1 MCPSEIRG
9 FDLSILDKINSSDDV
24 KKLNADELRPL
35 CEELRSF
42 IINNVS
48 RTGGHLSSNLGT
60 VELTVALHRVYD
72 TAYDRIVFD
81 VGHQSYAHK
90 IITGRRDSFATLRQ
104 HGGISGFPKPYEKED
119 DAFIAGHA
127 SNSVSVALGMAR
139 ARTLAGEDYDVAA
152 IIGDGALTGGLAY
165 EGLANAAS
173 SGEPMVIIL
182 NDNNMSINEN
192 VGGMARLLQDM
203 RVKPGYI
210 SFKRWYREVFSKL
223 PGLYRFNHRI
233 KEWLK
238 RRLLPGNTFGEMGL
252 YYLGPVDGHD
262 VNKLETVLRW
272 AKDMREPVLLHV
284 LTTKG
289 KGCPY
294 AEQRPDMYHGV
305 GRFDPETGEMER
317 SGDSFSSRFGEYLCE
332 FAAQNKMI
340 AAITAA
346 MAGGTG
352 LDAFA
357 KRFPERFFD
366 TGIAEGHATAMAAGM
381 AKQGAVPVFAVYS
394 SFLQRGYDM
403 LIHDVAL
410 QKLHVVFAVDR
421 AGLVGSDGETHH
433 GVFDVN
439 YLCSVPGMTVLCPAS
454 FSELHDM
461 LRFAIE
467 EVKGPVALRYPRG
480 GEGEYTG
487 SSLAP
492 EQLIR
497 PGDDVTLVC
506 YGTMVNQALFAAG
519 ILEKQGIGAEIIKLG
534 IIKPNSFTMTLN
546 SLRKTG
552 RLLVAEE
559 VCAPGSVGAQLAAAA
574 AENAI
579 TLKGIRLLNLG
590 DGIVSHGTVQELL
603 HDYGLDGEGIARS
616 AMEICSDNGKTQ

>member
-305 GRFDPETGEMER
+305 GKFDPETGEMER
-317 SGDSFSSRFGEYLCE
+317 SGESFSSRFGEYLCE

-346 MAGGTG
+346 MSGGTG

-467 EVKGPVALRYPRG
+467 EVNGPVALRYPRG

-534 IIKPNSFTMTLN
+534 RIKPNSFTMTLN

-559 VCAPGSVGAQLAAAA
+559 VCAPGSVGEQLAAAA

-579 TLKGIRLLNLG
+579 ALKGIKLLNLG
-590 DGIVSHGTVQELL
+590 DGIVTHGSVLELL
-603 HDYGLDGEGIARS
+603 YDYGLDGEGIARS

>member
-1 MCPSEIRG
+1 M
-9 FDLSILDKINSSDDV
+9 SILDKINSSDDV

-35 CEELRSF
+35 CDELRSF
-42 IINNVS
+42 IIESVS
-48 RTGGHLSSNLGT
+48 HTGGHLSSNLGT

-81 VGHQSYAHK
+81 VGHQSYSHK
-90 IITGRRDSFATLRQ
+90 IITGRKEAFSTLRQ
-104 HGGISGFPKPYEKED
+104 HGGLSGFPKPYEKDD

-139 ARTLAGEDYDVAA
+139 ARTLAGADYDVAA

-165 EGLANAAS
+165 EGLANAAA

-192 VGGMARLLQDM
+192 VGGMARMLQDM

-210 SFKRWYREVFSKL
+210 SFKRWYREVFSRL
-223 PGLYRFNHRI
+223 PVLYRFNHKI

-238 RRLLPGNTFGEMGL
+238 ARLLPGNTFGEMGL

-284 LTTKG
+284 VTTKG
-289 KGCPY
+289 KGCTY
-294 AEQRPDMYHGV
+294 AEERPDMYHGV
-305 GRFDPETGEMER
+305 GKFDPQTGVLEK
-317 SGDSFSSRFGEYLCE
+317 SGDSFSSKFGEYLCA
-332 FAAQNKMI
+332 FAEQNKMI

-352 LDAFA
+352 LDGFA
-357 KRFPERFFD
+357 KRFPDRFFD

-433 GVFDVN
+433 GVFDVS
-439 YLCSVPGMTVLCPAS
+439 YLCSVPGMTILCPAS
-454 FSELHDM
+454 FTELHDM
-461 LRFAIE
+461 LRYAIE
-467 EVKGPVALRYPRG
+467 EINGPVAVRYPRG
-480 GEGEYTG
+480 GEGEYRA
-487 SSLAP
+487 SSLEA
-492 EQLIR
+492 EQIIR
-497 PGDDVTLVC
+497 SGSDVTLVC
-506 YGTMVNQALFAAG
+506 YGTMVNQALSAAP
-519 ILEKQGIGAEIIKLG
+519 ILEKQGISAEIVKLG
-534 IIKPNSFTMTLN
+534 IIKPNSFELTLN
-546 SLRKTG
+546 SLKKTG
-552 RLLVAEE
+552 RLLMAEE
-559 VCAPGSVGAQLAAAA
+559 VCASGSVGEQLAAAV
-574 AENAI
+574 AESRVP
-579 TLKGIRLLNLG
+579 LKGIKLLNLG
-590 DGIVSHGTVQELL
+590 DGIVTHGSVQELL
-603 HDYGLDGEGIARS
+603 RDYGLDGEGIARS
-616 AMEICSDNGKTQ
+616 VLEICSDNGKTQ

>member
-1 MCPSEIRG
+1 M
-9 FDLSILDKINSSDDV
+9 SILDKINSSDDV

-35 CEELRSF
+35 CDELRSF
-42 IINNVS
+42 IIESVS
-48 RTGGHLSSNLGT
+48 HTGGHLSSNLGT

-81 VGHQSYAHK
+81 VGHQSYSHK
-90 IITGRRDSFATLRQ
+90 IITGRKEAFSTLRQ
-104 HGGISGFPKPYEKED
+104 HGGLSGFPKPYEKDD

-139 ARTLAGEDYDVAA
+139 ARTLAGADYDVAA

-165 EGLANAAS
+165 EGLANAAA

-192 VGGMARLLQDM
+192 VGGMARMLQDM

-210 SFKRWYREVFSKL
+210 SFKRWYREVFSRL
-223 PGLYRFNHRI
+223 PVLYRFNHKI

-238 RRLLPGNTFGEMGL
+238 ARLLPGNTFGEMGL

-294 AEQRPDMYHGV
+294 AEERPDMYHGV
-305 GRFDPETGEMER
+305 GKFDPQTGELEK
-317 SGDSFSSRFGEYLCE
+317 SGDSFSSKFGEYLCA
-332 FAAQNKMI
+332 FAEQNKMI

-352 LDAFA
+352 LDGFA
-357 KRFPERFFD
+357 KRFPDRFFD

-433 GVFDVN
+433 GVFDVS
-439 YLCSVPGMTVLCPAS
+439 YLCSVPEMTILCPAS
-454 FSELHDM
+454 FTELHDM
-461 LRFAIE
+461 LRYAVDEIN
-467 EVKGPVALRYPRG
+467 GPVAVRYPRG
-480 GEGEYTG
+480 GEGEYRS
-487 SSLAP
+487 SSLEM
-492 EQLIR
+492 EQIIR
-497 PGDDVTLVC
+497 SGSDVTLVC
-506 YGTMVNQALFAAG
+506 YGTMVNQALSAAV
-519 ILEKQGIGAEIIKLG
+519 ILEKQGISAEIVKLG
-534 IIKPNSFTMTLN
+534 IIKPNSFELTLS
-546 SLRKTG
+546 SLKKTG
-552 RLLVAEE
+552 RLLMAEE
-559 VCAPGSVGAQLAAAA
+559 VCAPGSVGEQLAAAVGESRIA
-574 AENAI
+574 
-579 TLKGIRLLNLG
+579 LKGIKLLNLG
-590 DGIVSHGTVQELL
+590 DGIVTHGSVQELL
-603 HDYGLDGEGIARS
+603 RDYGLDGEGIARS
-616 AMEICSDNGKTQ
+616 AMEICADNGKTQ

>member
-1 MCPSEIRG
+1 M
-9 FDLSILDKINSSDDV
+9 SILDKINSSDDV

-35 CEELRSF
+35 CDELRSF
-42 IINNVS
+42 IIESVS
-48 RTGGHLSSNLGT
+48 HTGGHLSSNLGT

-81 VGHQSYAHK
+81 VGHQSYSHK
-90 IITGRRDSFATLRQ
+90 IITGRKEAFSTLRQ
-104 HGGISGFPKPYEKED
+104 HGGLSGFPKPYEKDD

-139 ARTLAGEDYDVAA
+139 ARTLAGADYDVAA

-165 EGLANAAS
+165 EGLANAAA

-192 VGGMARLLQDM
+192 VGGMARMLQDM

-210 SFKRWYREVFSKL
+210 SFKRWYREVFSRL
-223 PGLYRFNHRI
+223 PVLYRFNHKI

-238 RRLLPGNTFGEMGL
+238 ARLLPGNTFGEMGL

-294 AEQRPDMYHGV
+294 AEERPDMYHGV
-305 GRFDPETGEMER
+305 GKFDPQTGELEK
-317 SGDSFSSRFGEYLCE
+317 SGDSFSSKFGEYLCA
-332 FAAQNKMI
+332 FAEQNKMI

-352 LDAFA
+352 LDGFA
-357 KRFPERFFD
+357 KRFPDRFFD

-433 GVFDVN
+433 GVFDVS
-439 YLCSVPGMTVLCPAS
+439 YLCSVPEMTILCPAS
-454 FSELHDM
+454 FTELHDM
-461 LRFAIE
+461 LRYAVDEIN
-467 EVKGPVALRYPRG
+467 GPVAVRYPRG
-480 GEGEYTG
+480 GEGEYRS
-487 SSLAP
+487 SSLEM
-492 EQLIR
+492 EQIIR
-497 PGDDVTLVC
+497 SGSDVTLVC
-506 YGTMVNQALFAAG
+506 YGTMVNQALSAAV
-519 ILEKQGIGAEIIKLG
+519 ILEKQGISAEIVKLG
-534 IIKPNSFTMTLN
+534 IIKPNSFELTLN
-546 SLRKTG
+546 SLKKTG
-552 RLLVAEE
+552 RLLMAEE
-559 VCAPGSVGAQLAAAA
+559 VCAPGSVGEQLAAAV
-574 AENAI
+574 AESRIA
-579 TLKGIRLLNLG
+579 LRGIKLLNLG
-590 DGIVSHGTVQELL
+590 DGIVTHGSVQELL
-603 HDYGLDGEGIARS
+603 RDYGLDGEGIARS
-616 AMEICSDNGKTQ
+616 VLEICSDDGKTQ

>member
-1 MCPSEIRG
+1 M
-9 FDLSILDKINSSDDV
+9 SILDKINSSDDV

-35 CEELRSF
+35 CDELRSF
-42 IINNVS
+42 IIESVS
-48 RTGGHLSSNLGT
+48 HTGGHLSSNLGT

-81 VGHQSYAHK
+81 VGHQSYSHK
-90 IITGRRDSFATLRQ
+90 IITGRKEAFSTLRQ
-104 HGGISGFPKPYEKED
+104 HGGLSGFPKPYEKDD

-139 ARTLAGEDYDVAA
+139 ARTLAGADYDVAA

-165 EGLANAAS
+165 EGLANAAA

-192 VGGMARLLQDM
+192 VGGMARMLQDM

-210 SFKRWYREVFSKL
+210 SFKRWYREVFSRL
-223 PGLYRFNHRI
+223 PVLYRFNHKI

-238 RRLLPGNTFGEMGL
+238 ARLLPGNTFGEMGL

-284 LTTKG
+284 VTTKG
-289 KGCPY
+289 KGCTY
-294 AEQRPDMYHGV
+294 AEERPDMYHGV
-305 GRFDPETGEMER
+305 GKFDPQTGELEK
-317 SGDSFSSRFGEYLCE
+317 SGDSFSSKFGEYLCA
-332 FAAQNKMI
+332 FAEQNKMI

-352 LDAFA
+352 LDGFA
-357 KRFPERFFD
+357 KRFPDRFFD

-433 GVFDVN
+433 GVFDVS
-439 YLCSVPGMTVLCPAS
+439 YLCSVPGMTILCPAS
-454 FSELHDM
+454 FTELRDM
-461 LRFAIE
+461 LRYAIE
-467 EVKGPVALRYPRG
+467 EINGPVAVRYPRG
-480 GEGEYTG
+480 GEGEYRA
-487 SSLAP
+487 SSLEM
-492 EQLIR
+492 EQIIR
-497 PGDDVTLVC
+497 SGSDVTLVC
-506 YGTMVNQALFAAG
+506 YGTMVNQALSAAA
-519 ILEKQGIGAEIIKLG
+519 ILEKQGISAEIVKLG
-534 IIKPNSFTMTLN
+534 IIKPNSFELTLN
-546 SLRKTG
+546 SLKKTG
-552 RLLVAEE
+552 RLLMAEE
-559 VCAPGSVGAQLAAAA
+559 VCAPGSVGEQLAAAV
-574 AENAI
+574 AESRIA
-579 TLKGIRLLNLG
+579 LRGIKLLNLG
-590 DGIVSHGTVQELL
+590 DGIVTHGSVQELL
-603 HDYGLDGEGIARS
+603 RDYGLDGEGIARS
-616 AMEICSDNGKTQ
+616 VLEICSDNGKTQ

>member
-1 MCPSEIRG
+1 M
-9 FDLSILDKINSSDDV
+9 SILDKINSSDDV

-35 CEELRSF
+35 CDELRSF
-42 IINNVS
+42 IIESVS
-48 RTGGHLSSNLGT
+48 HTGGHLSSNLGT

-81 VGHQSYAHK
+81 VGHQSYSHK
-90 IITGRRDSFATLRQ
+90 IITGRKEAFSTLRQ
-104 HGGISGFPKPYEKED
+104 HGGLSGFPKPYEKDD

-139 ARTLAGEDYDVAA
+139 ARTLAGADYDVAA

-165 EGLANAAS
+165 EGLANAAA

-192 VGGMARLLQDM
+192 VGGMARMLQDM

-210 SFKRWYREVFSKL
+210 SFKRWYREVFSRL
-223 PGLYRFNHRI
+223 PVLYRFNHKI

-238 RRLLPGNTFGEMGL
+238 ARLLPGNTFGEMGL

-284 LTTKG
+284 VTTKG
-289 KGCPY
+289 KGCTY
-294 AEQRPDMYHGV
+294 AEERPDMYHGV
-305 GRFDPETGEMER
+305 GKFDPQTGELEK
-317 SGDSFSSRFGEYLCE
+317 SGDSFSSKFGEYLCA
-332 FAAQNKMI
+332 FAEQNKMI

-352 LDAFA
+352 LDGFA

-433 GVFDVN
+433 GVFDVS
-439 YLCSVPGMTVLCPAS
+439 YLCSVPEMTILCPAS
-454 FSELHDM
+454 FTELHDM
-461 LRFAIE
+461 LRYAVDEIN
-467 EVKGPVALRYPRG
+467 GPVAVRYPRG
-480 GEGEYTG
+480 GEGEYRS
-487 SSLAP
+487 SSLEM
-492 EQLIR
+492 EQIIR
-497 PGDDVTLVC
+497 SGSDVTLVC
-506 YGTMVNQALFAAG
+506 YGTMVNQALSAAV
-519 ILEKQGIGAEIIKLG
+519 ILEKQGISAEIVKLG
-534 IIKPNSFTMTLN
+534 IIKPNSFELTLN
-546 SLRKTG
+546 SLKKTG
-552 RLLVAEE
+552 RLLMAEE
-559 VCAPGSVGAQLAAAA
+559 VCAPGSVGEQLAAAV
-574 AENAI
+574 AESRIA
-579 TLKGIRLLNLG
+579 LRGIKLLNLG
-590 DGIVSHGTVQELL
+590 DGIVTHGSVQELL
-603 HDYGLDGEGIARS
+603 RDYGLDGEGIARS
-616 AMEICSDNGKTQ
+616 VLEICSDNGKTQ

>member
-1 MCPSEIRG
+1 M
-9 FDLSILDKINSSDDV
+9 SILDKINSSDDV

-35 CEELRSF
+35 CDELRSF
-42 IINNVS
+42 IIESVS
-48 RTGGHLSSNLGT
+48 HTGGHLSSNLGT

-81 VGHQSYAHK
+81 VGHQSYSHK
-90 IITGRRDSFATLRQ
+90 IITGRKEAFSTLRQ
-104 HGGISGFPKPYEKED
+104 HGGLSGFPKPYEKDD

-139 ARTLAGEDYDVAA
+139 ARTLAGADYDVAA
-152 IIGDGALTGGLAY
+152 VIGDGALTGGLAY
-165 EGLANAAS
+165 EGLANAAA

-192 VGGMARLLQDM
+192 VGGMARMLQDM

-210 SFKRWYREVFSKL
+210 SFKRWYREVFSTL
-223 PGLYRFNHRI
+223 PVLYRFNHKI

-238 RRLLPGNTFGEMGL
+238 ARLLPGNTFGEMGL

-289 KGCPY
+289 KGCTY
-294 AEQRPDMYHGV
+294 AEERPDTYHGV
-305 GRFDPETGEMER
+305 GKFDPQTGELEK
-317 SGDSFSSRFGEYLCE
+317 SGDSFSSKFGEYLCA
-332 FAAQNKMI
+332 FAEQNKMI

-352 LDAFA
+352 LDGFA
-357 KRFPERFFD
+357 KRFPDRFFD

-433 GVFDVN
+433 GVFDVS
-439 YLCSVPGMTVLCPAS
+439 YLCSVPGMTILCPAS
-454 FSELHDM
+454 FTELHDM
-461 LRFAIE
+461 LRYAVDEIN
-467 EVKGPVALRYPRG
+467 GPVAVRYPRG
-480 GEGEYTG
+480 GEGEYRS
-487 SSLAP
+487 SSLEM
-492 EQLIR
+492 EQIIR
-497 PGDDVTLVC
+497 SGSDVTLVC
-506 YGTMVNQALFAAG
+506 YGTMVNQALSAAV
-519 ILEKQGIGAEIIKLG
+519 ILEKQGISAEIVKLG
-534 IIKPNSFTMTLN
+534 IIKPNSFELTLN
-546 SLRKTG
+546 SLKKTG
-552 RLLVAEE
+552 RLLMAEE
-559 VCAPGSVGAQLAAAA
+559 VCAPGSVGEQLAAAV
-574 AENAI
+574 AESRIA
-579 TLKGIRLLNLG
+579 LRGIKLLNLG
-590 DGIVSHGTVQELL
+590 DGIVTHGSVQELL
-603 HDYGLDGEGIARS
+603 RDYGLDGEGIARS

>member
-574 AENAI
+574 SENAI

-590 DGIVSHGTVQELL
+590 DGIVPHGSVLELL

>member
-1 MCPSEIRG
+1 MGPSEIRG
-9 FDLSILDKINSSDDV
+9 FVLSILDKINSSEDV
-24 KKLNADELRPL
+24 KKLNADELLPL
-35 CEELRSF
+35 CDELRSF
-42 IINNVS
+42 IIESVS
-48 RTGGHLSSNLGT
+48 RTGGHLSSNLGA

-152 IIGDGALTGGLAY
+152 LIGDGALTGGLAY

-210 SFKRWYREVFSKL
+210 SFKRWYREVFCKL
-223 PGLYRFNHRI
+223 PGLYRFNHRV

-238 RRLLPGNTFGEMGL
+238 RKLLPGNAFGEMGL

-284 LTTKG
+284 VTTKG

-305 GRFDPETGEMER
+305 GKFDPETGQLEQ
-317 SGDSFSSRFGEYLCE
+317 SGDSFSSKFGEYLCE
-332 FAAQNKMI
+332 YAAQNKMI

-357 KRFPERFFD
+357 KCFPERFFD
-366 TGIAEGHATAMAAGM
+366 TGIAEGHAVAMAAGM

-410 QKLHVVFAVDR
+410 QKLHVVLAVDR

-433 GVFDVN
+433 GLFDVN
-439 YLCSVPGMTVLCPAS
+439 YLSSVPGMTVLCPAS

-461 LRFAIE
+461 LGFAIK

-497 PGDDVTLVC
+497 PGNDLTLLC
-506 YGTMVNQALFAAG
+506 YGTMVNQALAAAE
-519 ILEKQGIGAEIIKLG
+519 ILAKQGIGAEIIKLG
-534 IIKPNSFTMTLN
+534 WIRPNSFTMTLN
-546 SLRKTG
+546 SLGKTG

-559 VCAPGSVGAQLAAAA
+559 ACAPGSVGEQLAAAA

-579 TLKGIRLLNLG
+579 TLKGIKLLNLG
-590 DGIVSHGTVQELL
+590 DGIVPQGSVQELL

-616 AMEICSDNGKTQ
+616 ALEICSDNGKTQ

>member
-1 MCPSEIRG
+1 M
-9 FDLSILDKINSSDDV
+9 SILDKINSSDDV

-35 CEELRSF
+35 CDELRSF
-42 IINNVS
+42 IIESVS
-48 RTGGHLSSNLGT
+48 HTGGHLSSNLGT

-81 VGHQSYAHK
+81 VGHQSYSHK
-90 IITGRRDSFATLRQ
+90 IITGRKEAFSTLRQ
-104 HGGISGFPKPYEKED
+104 HGGLSGFPKPYEKDD

-139 ARTLAGEDYDVAA
+139 ARTLAGADYDVAA

-165 EGLANAAS
+165 EGLANAAA

-192 VGGMARLLQDM
+192 VGGMARMLQDM

-210 SFKRWYREVFSKL
+210 SFKRWYREVFSRL
-223 PGLYRFNHRI
+223 PVLYRFNHKI

-238 RRLLPGNTFGEMGL
+238 ARLLPGNTFGEMGL

-294 AEQRPDMYHGV
+294 AEERPDMYHGV
-305 GRFDPETGEMER
+305 GKFDPQTGELEK
-317 SGDSFSSRFGEYLCE
+317 SGDSFSSKFGEYLCA
-332 FAAQNKMI
+332 FAEQNKMI

-352 LDAFA
+352 LDGFA
-357 KRFPERFFD
+357 KRFPDRFFD

-433 GVFDVN
+433 GVFDVS
-439 YLCSVPGMTVLCPAS
+439 YLCSVPGMTILCPAS
-454 FSELHDM
+454 FTELHDM
-461 LRFAIE
+461 LRYAVDEIN
-467 EVKGPVALRYPRG
+467 GPVAVRYPRG
-480 GEGEYTG
+480 GEGEYRS
-487 SSLAP
+487 SSLEM
-492 EQLIR
+492 EQIIR
-497 PGDDVTLVC
+497 SGSDVTLVC
-506 YGTMVNQALFAAG
+506 YGTMVNQALSAAV
-519 ILEKQGIGAEIIKLG
+519 ILEKQGISAEIVKLG
-534 IIKPNSFTMTLN
+534 IIKPNSFELTLN
-546 SLRKTG
+546 SLKKTG
-552 RLLVAEE
+552 RLLMAEE
-559 VCAPGSVGAQLAAAA
+559 VCAPGSVGEQLAAAV
-574 AENAI
+574 AESRVP
-579 TLKGIRLLNLG
+579 LKGIKLLNLG
-590 DGIVSHGTVQELL
+590 DGIVTHGSVQELL
-603 HDYGLDGEGIARS
+603 RDYGLDGEGIARS
-616 AMEICSDNGKTQ
+616 VLEICSDNGKTQ

>member
-1 MCPSEIRG
+1 M
-9 FDLSILDKINSSDDV
+9 SILDKINSSDDV

-35 CEELRSF
+35 CDELRSF
-42 IINNVS
+42 IIESVS
-48 RTGGHLSSNLGT
+48 HTGGHLSSNLGT

-81 VGHQSYAHK
+81 VGHQSYSHK
-90 IITGRRDSFATLRQ
+90 IITGRKEAFSTLRQ
-104 HGGISGFPKPYEKED
+104 HGGLSGFPKPYEKDD

-139 ARTLAGEDYDVAA
+139 ARTLAGADYDVAA

-165 EGLANAAS
+165 EGLANAAA

-192 VGGMARLLQDM
+192 VGGMARMLQDM

-210 SFKRWYREVFSKL
+210 SFKRWYREVFSRL
-223 PGLYRFNHRI
+223 PVLYRFNHKI

-238 RRLLPGNTFGEMGL
+238 ARLLPGNTFGEMGL

-272 AKDMREPVLLHV
+272 AKDMRQPVLLHV
-284 LTTKG
+284 VTTKG
-289 KGCPY
+289 KGCTY
-294 AEQRPDMYHGV
+294 AEERPDMYHGV
-305 GRFDPETGEMER
+305 GKFDPQTGVLEK
-317 SGDSFSSRFGEYLCE
+317 SGDSFSSKFGEYLCA
-332 FAAQNKMI
+332 FAEQNKMI

-352 LDAFA
+352 LDGFA
-357 KRFPERFFD
+357 KRFPDRFFD

-433 GVFDVN
+433 GVFDVS
-439 YLCSVPGMTVLCPAS
+439 YLCSVPGMTILCPAS
-454 FSELHDM
+454 FTELHDM
-461 LRFAIE
+461 LRYAIE
-467 EVKGPVALRYPRG
+467 EINGPVAVRYPRG
-480 GEGEYTG
+480 GEGEYRA
-487 SSLAP
+487 SSLEA
-492 EQLIR
+492 EQIIR
-497 PGDDVTLVC
+497 SGSDVTLVC
-506 YGTMVNQALFAAG
+506 YGTMVNQALSAAP
-519 ILEKQGIGAEIIKLG
+519 ILEKQGISAEIVKLG
-534 IIKPNSFTMTLN
+534 IIKPNSFELTLN
-546 SLRKTG
+546 SLKKTG
-552 RLLVAEE
+552 RLLMAEE
-559 VCAPGSVGAQLAAAA
+559 VCASGSVGEQLAAAV
-574 AENAI
+574 AESRVP
-579 TLKGIRLLNLG
+579 LKGIKLLNLG
-590 DGIVSHGTVQELL
+590 DGIVTHGSVQELL
-603 HDYGLDGEGIARS
+603 RDYGLDGEGIARS
-616 AMEICSDNGKTQ
+616 VLEICSDNGKTQ

>member
-1 MCPSEIRG
+1 MGPSEIRG
-9 FDLSILDKINSSDDV
+9 FVLSILDKINSSEDV

-35 CEELRSF
+35 CDELRSF
-42 IINNVS
+42 IIKNVS
-48 RTGGHLSSNLGT
+48 RTGGHLSSNLGA

-152 IIGDGALTGGLAY
+152 LIGDGALTGGLAY

-210 SFKRWYREVFSKL
+210 SFKRWYREVFCKL

-238 RRLLPGNTFGEMGL
+238 RKLLPGNAFGEMGL

-284 LTTKG
+284 VTTKG

-305 GRFDPETGEMER
+305 GKFDPETGQLEQ
-317 SGDSFSSRFGEYLCE
+317 SGDSFSSKFGEYLCE
-332 FAAQNKMI
+332 YAAQNKMI

-357 KRFPERFFD
+357 KCFPERFFD
-366 TGIAEGHATAMAAGM
+366 TGIAEGHAVAMAAGM

-410 QKLHVVFAVDR
+410 QKLHVVLAVDR

-433 GVFDVN
+433 GLFDVN
-439 YLCSVPGMTVLCPAS
+439 YLSSVPGMTVLCPAS

-461 LRFAIE
+461 LGFAIK

-497 PGDDVTLVC
+497 TGNDLTLVC
-506 YGTMVNQALFAAG
+506 YGTMVNQALAAAE

-534 IIKPNSFTMTLN
+534 WIRPNSFTMTLN
-546 SLRKTG
+546 SLGKTG

-559 VCAPGSVGAQLAAAA
+559 ACAPGSVGEQLAALA

-579 TLKGIRLLNLG
+579 TLKEIKLLNLG
-590 DGIVSHGTVQELL
+590 DGIVPQGSVQELL

-616 AMEICSDNGKTQ
+616 ALEICSDNGKTQ

>member
-1 MCPSEIRG
+1 M
-9 FDLSILDKINSSDDV
+9 SILDKINSSDDI

-35 CEELRSF
+35 CDELRSF
-42 IINNVS
+42 IIESVS
-48 RTGGHLSSNLGT
+48 HTGGHLSSNLGA

-81 VGHQSYAHK
+81 VGHQSYSHK
-90 IITGRRDSFATLRQ
+90 IITGRREAFSTLRQ
-104 HGGISGFPKPYEKED
+104 HGGLSGFPKPYEKED

-139 ARTLAGEDYDVAA
+139 ARTLAGQDYDVAA

-165 EGLANAAS
+165 EGLSDAAA

-192 VGGMARLLQDM
+192 VGGMAKLLQDM

-210 SFKRWYREVFSKL
+210 SFKRWYREVFSTL
-223 PGLYRFNHRI
+223 PVLYRFNHRI

-238 RRLLPGNTFGEMGL
+238 SRLLPGNTFGEMGL

-284 LTTKG
+284 VTTKG
-289 KGCPY
+289 KGCAY
-294 AEQRPDMYHGV
+294 AEERPDMYHGV
-305 GRFDPETGEMER
+305 GKFDPQTGQLEK
-317 SGDSFSSRFGEYLCE
+317 SGDSFSSRFGESLCE
-332 FAAQNKMI
+332 FAEQNKMI

-352 LDAFA
+352 LDGFA

-439 YLCSVPGMTVLCPAS
+439 YLCSVPGMTILCPAS

-461 LRFAIE
+461 LRYAIE
-467 EVKGPVALRYPRG
+467 EINGPAAVRYPRG
-480 GEGEYTG
+480 GEGEYTA
-487 SSLAP
+487 SSLAA
-492 EQLIR
+492 EQIIR
-497 PGDDVTLVC
+497 SGSDLTLVC
-506 YGTMVNQALFAAG
+506 YGTMVNQALSAAA
-519 ILEKQGIGAEIIKLG
+519 ILEKQGISAEIVKLG
-534 IIKPNSFTMTLN
+534 IIKPNSFELTLS
-546 SLRKTG
+546 SLKKTG

-559 VCAPGSVGAQLAAAA
+559 VCAPGSVGEQLAAAVGESRIA
-574 AENAI
+574 
-579 TLKGIRLLNLG
+579 LKGIKLLNLG
-590 DGIVSHGTVQELL
+590 DGIVTHGSVQELL
-603 HDYGLDGEGIARS
+603 RDYGLDGEGIARS

>member
-1 MCPSEIRG
+1 
-9 FDLSILDKINSSDDV
+9 
-24 KKLNADELRPL
+24 
-35 CEELRSF
+35 
-42 IINNVS
+42 
-48 RTGGHLSSNLGT
+48 
-60 VELTVALHRVYD
+60 
-72 TAYDRIVFD
+72 
-81 VGHQSYAHK
+81 
-90 IITGRRDSFATLRQ
+90 
-104 HGGISGFPKPYEKED
+104 
-119 DAFIAGHA
+119 
-127 SNSVSVALGMAR
+127 
-139 ARTLAGEDYDVAA
+139 
-152 IIGDGALTGGLAY
+152 
-165 EGLANAAS
+165 
-173 SGEPMVIIL
+173 
-182 NDNNMSINEN
+182 
-192 VGGMARLLQDM
+192 
-203 RVKPGYI
+203 
-210 SFKRWYREVFSKL
+210 
-223 PGLYRFNHRI
+223 
-233 KEWLK
+233 
-238 RRLLPGNTFGEMGL
+238 MGL

-305 GRFDPETGEMER
+305 GKFDPETGEMER

-454 FSELHDM
+454 FS
-461 LRFAIE
+461 
-467 EVKGPVALRYPRG
+467 
-480 GEGEYTG
+480 
-487 SSLAP
+487 
-492 EQLIR
+492 
-497 PGDDVTLVC
+497 
-506 YGTMVNQALFAAG
+506 
-519 ILEKQGIGAEIIKLG
+519 
-534 IIKPNSFTMTLN
+534 
-546 SLRKTG
+546 
-552 RLLVAEE
+552 
-559 VCAPGSVGAQLAAAA
+559 
-574 AENAI
+574 
-579 TLKGIRLLNLG
+579 
-590 DGIVSHGTVQELL
+590 
-603 HDYGLDGEGIARS
+603 
-616 AMEICSDNGKTQ
+616 

>member
-1 MCPSEIRG
+1 M
-9 FDLSILDKINSSDDV
+9 SILDKINSSDDV

-35 CEELRSF
+35 CDELRSF
-42 IINNVS
+42 IIESVS
-48 RTGGHLSSNLGT
+48 HTGGHLSSNLGT

-81 VGHQSYAHK
+81 VGHQSYSHK
-90 IITGRRDSFATLRQ
+90 IITGRKEAFSTLRQ
-104 HGGISGFPKPYEKED
+104 HGGLSGFPKPYEKDD

-139 ARTLAGEDYDVAA
+139 ARTLAGADYDVAA
-152 IIGDGALTGGLAY
+152 VIGDGALTGGLAY
-165 EGLANAAS
+165 EGLANAAA

-192 VGGMARLLQDM
+192 VGGMARMLQDM

-210 SFKRWYREVFSKL
+210 SFKRWYREVFSRL
-223 PGLYRFNHRI
+223 PVLYRFNHKI

-238 RRLLPGNTFGEMGL
+238 ARLLPGNTFGEMGL

-289 KGCPY
+289 KGCTY
-294 AEQRPDMYHGV
+294 AEERPDTYHGV
-305 GRFDPETGEMER
+305 GKFDPQTGELEK
-317 SGDSFSSRFGEYLCE
+317 SGDSFSSKFGEYLCA
-332 FAAQNKMI
+332 FAEQNKMI

-352 LDAFA
+352 LDGFA
-357 KRFPERFFD
+357 KRFPDRFFD

-433 GVFDVN
+433 GVFDVS
-439 YLCSVPGMTVLCPAS
+439 YLCSVPGMTILCPAS
-454 FSELHDM
+454 FTELHDM
-461 LRFAIE
+461 LRYAVDEIN
-467 EVKGPVALRYPRG
+467 GPVAVRYPRG
-480 GEGEYTG
+480 GEGEYRS
-487 SSLAP
+487 SSLEM
-492 EQLIR
+492 EQIIR
-497 PGDDVTLVC
+497 SGSDVTLVC
-506 YGTMVNQALFAAG
+506 YGTMVNQALSAAV
-519 ILEKQGIGAEIIKLG
+519 ILEKQGISAEIVKLG
-534 IIKPNSFTMTLN
+534 IIKPNSFELTLN
-546 SLRKTG
+546 SLKKTG
-552 RLLVAEE
+552 RLLMAEE
-559 VCAPGSVGAQLAAAA
+559 VCAPGSVGEQLAAAV
-574 AENAI
+574 AESRIA
-579 TLKGIRLLNLG
+579 LRGIKLLNLG
-590 DGIVSHGTVQELL
+590 DGIVTHGSVQELL
-603 HDYGLDGEGIARS
+603 RDYGLDGEGIARS
-616 AMEICSDNGKTQ
+616 VLEICSDNGKK

>member
-1 MCPSEIRG
+1 M
-9 FDLSILDKINSSDDV
+9 SILDKINSSDDV

-35 CEELRSF
+35 CDELRSF
-42 IINNVS
+42 IIGSVS
-48 RTGGHLSSNLGT
+48 HTGGHLSSNLGT

-81 VGHQSYAHK
+81 VGHQSYSHK
-90 IITGRRDSFATLRQ
+90 IITGRKEAFSTLRQ
-104 HGGISGFPKPYEKED
+104 HGGLSGFPKPYEKDD

-139 ARTLAGEDYDVAA
+139 ARTLAGANYDVAA

-165 EGLANAAS
+165 EGLANAAA

-192 VGGMARLLQDM
+192 VGGMARMLQDM

-210 SFKRWYREVFSKL
+210 SFKRWYREVFSRL
-223 PGLYRFNHRI
+223 PVLYRFNHKI

-238 RRLLPGNTFGEMGL
+238 ARLLPGNTFGEMGL

-284 LTTKG
+284 VTTKG
-289 KGCPY
+289 KGCTY
-294 AEQRPDMYHGV
+294 AEERPDMYHGV
-305 GRFDPETGEMER
+305 GKFDPQTGELEK
-317 SGDSFSSRFGEYLCE
+317 SGDSFSSKFGEYLCT
-332 FAAQNKMI
+332 FAEQNKMI

-352 LDAFA
+352 LDGFA
-357 KRFPERFFD
+357 KRFPDRFFD

-439 YLCSVPGMTVLCPAS
+439 YLCSVPGMTILCPAS
-454 FSELHDM
+454 FTELRDM
-461 LRFAIE
+461 LRYAVDEIN
-467 EVKGPVALRYPRG
+467 GPVAVRYPRG
-480 GEGEYTG
+480 GEGEYRS
-487 SSLAP
+487 SSLEM
-492 EQLIR
+492 EQIIR
-497 PGDDVTLVC
+497 SGSDVTLVC
-506 YGTMVNQALFAAG
+506 YGTMVNQALSAAV
-519 ILEKQGIGAEIIKLG
+519 ILEKQGISAEIVKLG
-534 IIKPNSFTMTLN
+534 IIKPNSFELTLN
-546 SLRKTG
+546 SLKKTG
-552 RLLVAEE
+552 RLLMAEE
-559 VCAPGSVGAQLAAAA
+559 VCAPGSVGEQLAAAV
-574 AENAI
+574 AESRVP
-579 TLKGIRLLNLG
+579 LKGIKLLNLG
-590 DGIVSHGTVQELL
+590 DGIVTHGSVQELL
-603 HDYGLDGEGIARS
+603 RDYGLDGEGIARS
-616 AMEICSDNGKTQ
+616 VLEICSDDGKTQ

>member
-1 MCPSEIRG
+1 M
-9 FDLSILDKINSSDDV
+9 SILDKINSSDDV

-35 CEELRSF
+35 CDELRSF
-42 IINNVS
+42 IIESVS
-48 RTGGHLSSNLGT
+48 HTGGHLSSNLGT

-81 VGHQSYAHK
+81 VGHQSYSHK
-90 IITGRRDSFATLRQ
+90 IITGRKEAFSTLRQ
-104 HGGISGFPKPYEKED
+104 HGGLSGFPKPYEKDD

-139 ARTLAGEDYDVAA
+139 ARTLAGADYDVAA

-165 EGLANAAS
+165 EGLANAAA

-192 VGGMARLLQDM
+192 VGGMARMLQDM

-210 SFKRWYREVFSKL
+210 SFKRWYREVFSTL
-223 PGLYRFNHRI
+223 PVLYRFNHKI

-238 RRLLPGNTFGEMGL
+238 ARLLSGNTFGEMGL

-284 LTTKG
+284 VTTKG
-289 KGCPY
+289 KGCTY
-294 AEQRPDMYHGV
+294 AEERPDMYHGV
-305 GRFDPETGEMER
+305 GKFDPQTGVLEK
-317 SGDSFSSRFGEYLCE
+317 SGDSFSSKFGEYLCA
-332 FAAQNKMI
+332 FAEQNKMI

-352 LDAFA
+352 LDGFA
-357 KRFPERFFD
+357 KRFPDRFFD

-433 GVFDVN
+433 GVFDVS
-439 YLCSVPGMTVLCPAS
+439 YLCSVPGMTILCPAS
-454 FSELHDM
+454 FTELHDM
-461 LRFAIE
+461 LRYAIE
-467 EVKGPVALRYPRG
+467 EINGPVAVRYPRG
-480 GEGEYTG
+480 GEGEYRA
-487 SSLAP
+487 SSLEA
-492 EQLIR
+492 EQIIR
-497 PGDDVTLVC
+497 SGSDVTLVC
-506 YGTMVNQALFAAG
+506 YGTMVNQALSAAP
-519 ILEKQGIGAEIIKLG
+519 ILEKQGISAEIVKLG
-534 IIKPNSFTMTLN
+534 IIKPNSFELTLN
-546 SLRKTG
+546 SLKKTG
-552 RLLVAEE
+552 RLLMAEE
-559 VCAPGSVGAQLAAAA
+559 VCASGSVGEQLAAAV
-574 AENAI
+574 AESRVP
-579 TLKGIRLLNLG
+579 LKGIKLLNLG
-590 DGIVSHGTVQELL
+590 DGIVTHGSVQELL
-603 HDYGLDGEGIARS
+603 RDYGLDGEGIARS
-616 AMEICSDNGKTQ
+616 VLEICSDNGKTQ

>member
-1 MCPSEIRG
+1 MRPSEIRG

-152 IIGDGALTGGLAY
+152 LIGDGALTGGLAY

-210 SFKRWYREVFSKL
+210 SFKRWYREIFCKL

-238 RRLLPGNTFGEMGL
+238 RKLLPGNAFGEMGL

-272 AKDMREPVLLHV
+272 AKAMREPVLLHV
-284 LTTKG
+284 VTTKG

-305 GRFDPETGEMER
+305 GKFDPETGQLEQ
-317 SGDSFSSRFGEYLCE
+317 SGDSFSSKFGEYLCE
-332 FAAQNKMI
+332 YAAQNKMI

-357 KRFPERFFD
+357 KCFPERFFD
-366 TGIAEGHATAMAAGM
+366 TGIAEGHAVAMAAGM

-410 QKLHVVFAVDR
+410 QKLHVVLAVDR

-433 GVFDVN
+433 GLFDVN
-439 YLCSVPGMTVLCPAS
+439 YLSSVPGMTVLCPAS

-461 LRFAIE
+461 LGFAIK

-559 VCAPGSVGAQLAAAA
+559 VCAPGSVGEQLAAAV

-590 DGIVSHGTVQELL
+590 DGIVSHGSVQELL

>member
-1 MCPSEIRG
+1 M
-9 FDLSILDKINSSDDV
+9 SILDKINSSDDV

-35 CEELRSF
+35 CDELRSF
-42 IINNVS
+42 IIGSVS
-48 RTGGHLSSNLGT
+48 HTGGHLSSNLGT

-81 VGHQSYAHK
+81 VGHQSYSHK
-90 IITGRRDSFATLRQ
+90 IITGRKEAFSTLRQ
-104 HGGISGFPKPYEKED
+104 HGGLSGFPKPYEKDD

-139 ARTLAGEDYDVAA
+139 ARTLAGADYDVAA

-165 EGLANAAS
+165 EGLANAAA

-192 VGGMARLLQDM
+192 VGGMARMLQDM

-210 SFKRWYREVFSKL
+210 SFKRWYREVFSRL
-223 PGLYRFNHRI
+223 PVLYRFNHKI

-238 RRLLPGNTFGEMGL
+238 ARLLPGNTFGEMGL

-294 AEQRPDMYHGV
+294 AEERPDMYHGV
-305 GRFDPETGEMER
+305 GKFDPQTGELEK
-317 SGDSFSSRFGEYLCE
+317 SGDSFSSKFGEYLCA
-332 FAAQNKMI
+332 FAEQNKMI

-352 LDAFA
+352 LDGFA
-357 KRFPERFFD
+357 KRFPDRFFD

-433 GVFDVN
+433 GVFDVS
-439 YLCSVPGMTVLCPAS
+439 YLCSVPEMTILCPAS
-454 FSELHDM
+454 FTELHDM
-461 LRFAIE
+461 LRYAVDEIN
-467 EVKGPVALRYPRG
+467 GPVAVRYPRG
-480 GEGEYTG
+480 GEGEYRS
-487 SSLAP
+487 SSLEM
-492 EQLIR
+492 EQIIR
-497 PGDDVTLVC
+497 SGSDVTLVC
-506 YGTMVNQALFAAG
+506 YGTMVNQALSAAV
-519 ILEKQGIGAEIIKLG
+519 ILEKQGISAEIVKLG
-534 IIKPNSFTMTLN
+534 IIKPNSFELTLN
-546 SLRKTG
+546 SLKKTG
-552 RLLVAEE
+552 RLLMAEE
-559 VCAPGSVGAQLAAAA
+559 VCAPGSVGEQLAAAV
-574 AENAI
+574 AESRIA
-579 TLKGIRLLNLG
+579 LRGIKLLNLG
-590 DGIVSHGTVQELL
+590 DGIVTHGSVQELL
-603 HDYGLDGEGIARS
+603 RDYGLDGEGIARS
-616 AMEICSDNGKTQ
+616 VLEICSDDGKTQ